1 MTLKTFRA
9 HTMAEALAAVK
20 RDLGKDASILHTRQ
34 VKVGGVLGI
43 GMRTVIEIIA
53 SDQPAPR
60 RAARESAPVPQRS
73 ESAVV
78 ATRAPGRV
86 AAQVPSAGD
95 AAVRREL
102 FADADRPTAPSAV
115 AAAAYRKAAMA
126 PNVAKSVASRPS
138 QQPGATSPSPVQAS
152 TPPTPAP
159 IEQPAAIIMPV
170 RERRAAGD
178 RIGRL
183 TTQAPLAP
191 QDADAA
197 HSLHAELV
205 AIRRMVTQVL
215 QTTAPTWRQS
225 QPSELEATDDT
236 RPSQRGVAP
245 GMPETLFQCYLQL
258 LEHQVSRD
266 LADALIGAVRDE
278 LSANQLADEQAVRA
292 GVLRRLERLIPIA
305 DTPAVPTRARDGRP
319 LTIALVGP
327 TGVGKTTT
335 IAKLA
340 ASYKLRHGKRVGLI
354 TADTY
359 RIAAVDQLRTYAG
372 IISLPL
378 KVVLTPDEMQA
389 ACQSMSHC
397 DVILIDTAGR
407 SQHNVDRI
415 AELREMLRAADP
427 HETHLVMSSAA
438 DESVLHRTTEV
449 FKAVNPN
456 RIIMTKLDEAVNF
469 GVLVNVV
476 RRAGAALSFVT
487 TGQEVPDHI
496 EPGRADR
503 LARLILDG
511 QLADGSEDG
520 SEPRGDDVTRE
531 RSRQHAAIGMEART

>member
-20 RDLGKDASILHTRQ
+20 KDLGKDASILHTRQ

-43 GMRTVIEIIA
+43 GTRTVIEIIA

-60 RAARESAPVPQRS
+60 RAARESTSVPLRAETATAAP
-73 ESAVV
+73 
-78 ATRAPGRV
+78 RAHDRV
-86 AAQVPSAGD
+86 AARVPSAGD

-102 FADADRPTAPSAV
+102 FAELDRPAVPSAA
-115 AAAAYRKAAMA
+115 AAAAYRKAATA
-126 PNVAKSVASRPS
+126 PSVVDSATPRSS
-138 QQPGATSPSPVQAS
+138 QQPAATPPPPVQAAAS
-152 TPPTPAP
+152 PAPAP

-170 RERRAAGD
+170 RERRASGD

-197 HSLHAELV
+197 HSLHAELA

-225 QPSELEATDDT
+225 PNEVAAADDT
-236 RPSQRGVAP
+236 AHSHRGVTP
-245 GMPETLFQCYLQL
+245 GMPETLFLCYVQL
-258 LEHQVSRD
+258 IEHQVSRD

-278 LSANQLADEQAVRA
+278 LSASQLADERAVRSS
-292 GVLRRLERLIPIA
+292 VLRRLERLIPIA
-305 DTPAVPTRARDGRP
+305 DTPAVPMRARDGRP

-340 ASYKLRHGKRVGLI
+340 ASFKLRHGKRVGLI

-378 KVVLTPDEMQA
+378 KVVLSPEEMRA
-389 ACQSMSHC
+389 ACQSLTHC

-407 SQHNVDRI
+407 SQHNVDRV

-438 DESVLHRTTEV
+438 DESVLHRTAEV

-503 LARLILDG
+503 LAKLILDG
-511 QLADGSEDG
+511 HLSGGAIDGVSE
-520 SEPRGDDVTRE
+520 SCSDDVTRE
-531 RSRQHAAIGMEART
+531 RARQHTAMSMEART